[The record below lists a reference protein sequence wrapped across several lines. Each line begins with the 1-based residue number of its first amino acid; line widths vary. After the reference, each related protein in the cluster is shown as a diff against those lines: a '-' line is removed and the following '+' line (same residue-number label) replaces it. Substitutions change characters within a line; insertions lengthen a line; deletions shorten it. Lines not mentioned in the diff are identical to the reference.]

1 MVKIRLFRVG
11 TTKRPAYRIVVV
23 DSRRKR
29 QGRVLEILG
38 TYRSLEDGAVTLNEP
53 ALERWMQRGVQLS
66 DTVRSLI
73 RKHSRQASADPS
85 AAGTA
90 ESAAAAESAAVP
102 S

>member
-38 TYRSLEDGAVTLNEP
+38 TYRSLDDGAVTLNEA
-53 ALERWMQRGVQLS
+53 ALQRWMQRGVQIS

-73 RKHSRQASADPS
+73 RKHSRQASADSS

-90 ESAAAAESAAVP
+90 VSPAAEASAAAS